1 MKLIDKLLEI
11 LGFNNTSLSLN
22 NFIIGNTNYI
32 IFEFNEKDILL
43 KSKILDIICTELIE
57 FYWFRT
63 YDEFENTIDYLE
75 DNNNRNLFIF
85 IG

>member
-1 MKLIDKLLEI
+1 MKLINKLLEI
-11 LGFNNTSLSLN
+11 LGFNNTNLSLN

-43 KSKILDIICTELIE
+43 QNKILDIICTELIE

-63 YDEFENTIDYLE
+63 YDEFENNIEYLD
-75 DNNNRNLFIF
+75 DNINRNLFIF